1 MLPEQEYEYGA
12 TPVLPADPQKTGD
25 AQYSYTFAG
34 WSPHVVTVTKD
45 AIYKA
50 TYNAT
55 LNKYTI
61 TFMSDDSILS
71 ANLWEY
77 GSMPV
82 YSKGIPTKEEDENYT
97 YTFDKWTPDIVSV
110 VGDATYTATYT
121 ATPKSQGIEDI
132 YGDSVERPVKYI
144 ENGDIYI
151 LMPNGKKYSIIG
163 KLIK

>member
-1 MLPEQEYEYGA
+1 MNYDNS
-12 TPVLPADPQKTGD
+12 VL
-25 AQYSYTFAG
+25 S
-34 WSPHVVTVTKD
+34 SR
-45 AIYKA
+45 
-50 TYNAT
+50 
-55 LNKYTI
+55 
-61 TFMSDDSILS
+61 
-71 ANLWEY
+71 LWDY
-77 GSMPV
+77 GSTPTCEL
-82 YSKGIPTKEEDENYT
+82 PTKIEDDKYT
-97 YTFDKWTPDIVSV
+97 YTFDKWSPEIVPV